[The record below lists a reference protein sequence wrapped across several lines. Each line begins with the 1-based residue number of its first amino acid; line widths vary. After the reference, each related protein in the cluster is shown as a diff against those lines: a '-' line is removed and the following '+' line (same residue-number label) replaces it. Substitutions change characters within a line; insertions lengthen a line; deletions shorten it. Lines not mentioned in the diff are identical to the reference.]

1 MEFTANGRMR
11 KGVNIA
17 SHDYIIRGVA
27 LSADASRVAAGS
39 AGGIT
44 LTEISDD
51 LLVTRHTLIK
61 GHRGDVHFLR
71 FSPDDQWLLSG
82 GEDDSLH
89 VTPVHPGRLIDMACA
104 VAGRKFSLAEQERL
118 SRPGLA
124 KACQ

>member
-89 VTPVHPGRLIDMACA
+89 VTPVHPARLIDMAWS
-104 VAGRKFSLAEQERL
+104 VAGTEVFFHEADNCTD
-118 SRPGLA
+118 A
-124 KACQ
+124 